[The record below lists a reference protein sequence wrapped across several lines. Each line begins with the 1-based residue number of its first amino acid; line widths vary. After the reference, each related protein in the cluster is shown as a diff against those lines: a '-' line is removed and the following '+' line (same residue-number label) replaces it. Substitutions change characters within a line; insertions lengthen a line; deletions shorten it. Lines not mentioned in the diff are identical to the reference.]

1 MPQREPPPP
10 YLSPASRKRLWKRLA
25 RYGIYGTA
33 ALFAALVGLGA
44 GRLHAMDKAL
54 WAAEQSAGKGAV
66 YGNATGDSAS
76 GLPGFMGAASAG
88 LVSGG
93 VLGALAHKWR
103 TRYGSAA
110 AHLASLQGQPID
122 AEAEIERLRGE
133 LLSETHGRLGL
144 VGRHREAA
152 EQIKL
157 AMNEVQAAT
166 AEIKR
171 LRSDQSAP
179 GESPGHRDT
188 RMHSHLQGQQSVAT
202 AYREH
207 SEMETRALRNLENR
221 RARGTEHTADR
232 RSRSPLAS
240 SRSVAGGEPV
250 RRLMLDAVPSP
261 APSPE
266 QTGTAE
272 RGHESCGSFSAGDGK
287 GGPVPDSSRDEKRKR
302 PLPSSSRAS
311 ASAAPPV
318 QCDRGG
324 GYARSPTKSTGNLP
338 PVVATLRK

>member
-266 QTGTAE
+266 QTGSLRWLKHRRHRRRTPPPRMDRRARTRVVRLLLRRRRE
-272 RGHESCGSFSAGDGK
+272 GRTGPRQLK
-287 GGPVPDSSRDEKRKR
+287 G
-302 PLPSSSRAS
+302 
-311 ASAAPPV
+311 
-318 QCDRGG
+318 
-324 GYARSPTKSTGNLP
+324 
-338 PVVATLRK
+338 